1 LPLVALL
8 AFILWTRKKQAAG
21 VERAVESSAARSLRR
36 ARTSETFGRG
46 KGAGSETRAQHRGLA
61 AAGECMI
68 ELNGVSKSYGGS
80 VVLAKLDLAIAAG
93 ETAVLIGPS
102 GCGKSTLLRLMIGL
116 VAADTGTIRI
126 AGKELA
132 PATILEV
139 RRRLGYVIQ
148 DGGLFPHL
156 TARGNVSLLARY
168 LGWDSG
174 RINSRLAELAELTH
188 FPSEA
193 LDRFPAQ
200 LSGGQKQR
208 VSLMRALFLDP
219 EVILLD
225 EPLGALDPMVRAELQ
240 TDLRSIFRSLGTTV
254 VMVTHDLAE
263 AAWFGHKILL
273 LRDGRIVQRGTINE
287 LVEKPAEPFVTQFV
301 SAQRK
306 ILALAPEG
314 DS

>member
-1 LPLVALL
+1 
-8 AFILWTRKKQAAG
+8 
-21 VERAVESSAARSLRR
+21 
-36 ARTSETFGRG
+36 
-46 KGAGSETRAQHRGLA
+46 
-61 AAGECMI
+61 MI

-168 LGWDSG
+168 LGWDTE

-240 TDLRSIFRSLGTTV
+240 TDLR
-254 VMVTHDLAE
+254 DLSNA
-263 AAWFGHKILL
+263 GNHG
-273 LRDGRIVQRGTINE
+273 RDGYPRPRRSRVVRPQDPSAARRPDRAARDDQRAG
-287 LVEKPAEPFVTQFV
+287 
-301 SAQRK
+301 RK
-306 ILALAPEG
+306 TG
-314 DS
+314 